1 MKKSRLFD
9 FHLRRWRCF
18 LGAILASFL
27 LASNVGAASPSG
39 TSSRLP
45 ATSASVK
52 FPAYV
57 AAAMAV
63 AAEHTNVPILGPLW
77 LPTHAAGGSLMRPK
91 NGTFAAIVKTSKR
104 QYTMQFWREPHPLP
118 VNNPEVVQDSTDSA
132 VEPLATV
139 TGVREP
145 SRLDARDMVLKNG
158 LDGFNLHGTL
168 LHIPV
173 NAQYVAITTTI
184 SGEVWIR
191 RLRTRDPYSAVIAW
205 HEHGWLLVTESPL
218 VYSTPRQAVASAV
231 KTASTLISK
240 VMAPMPGQL
249 GTIWIDQGGDGE
261 HTTAMWQ
268 RGKLVYSVFANY
280 GLSPATTVVG
290 SLYPAGRC
298 QVVLAR

>member
-1 MKKSRLFD
+1 MLQKSRLFD
-9 FHLRRWRCF
+9 FHLRRWRF
-18 LGAILASFL
+18 VLGAILASFL
-27 LASNVGAASPSG
+27 LASKVGAASPSG
-39 TSSRLP
+39 TSSRLL
-45 ATSASVK
+45 ATRASVK

-63 AAEHTNVPILGPLW
+63 AAKHTNVPVLGPLW
-77 LPTHAAGGSLMRPK
+77 LPTHNVRPK
-91 NGTFAAIVKTSKR
+91 NGTFAAVVKTSKR
-104 QYTMQFWREPHPLP
+104 QYTMQFWREPHPLS
-118 VNNPEVVQDSTDSA
+118 VNNPEVVQDSTDPA
-132 VEPLATV
+132 LEPLASV

-145 SRLDARDMVLKNG
+145 SRRAARDMVLKNG
-158 LDGFNLHGTL
+158 LDGFTLHGTL
-168 LHIPV
+168 LHIPA

-184 SGEVWIR
+184 SGAVWIR
-191 RLRTRDPYSAVIAW
+191 RLRTRDPYSAVVAW
-205 HEHGWLLVTESPL
+205 HEHGWLLVTESPF

-290 SLYPAGRC
+290 SLYPGDAKSS
-298 QVVLAR
+298 